1 MLSYKKTCSFL
12 HAHCTELIM
21 AVETHII
28 NKINGENSHLLKT
41 YGIEVHWNCLIE
53 VIPLYTYNICF
64 EI

>member
-1 MLSYKKTCSFL
+1 
-12 HAHCTELIM
+12 M

-28 NKINGENSHLLKT
+28 NKINGENSHQLKT

-53 VIPLYTYNICF
+53 VNPLCTNSICN